1 MTSVDHDLVER
12 WLGDY
17 IAAWKSYDRDAIL
30 ALFSGDG
37 TYRYRPHGDEIS
49 GRDAIATSWLEDE
62 PDDPGT
68 YDAEYRVVA
77 VDRDVAVCA
86 GTSTYLAEPGGA
98 VDKVYDNCFV
108 IRFDADG
115 RCAEFTEW
123 FMKRPRADD

>member
-1 MTSVDHDLVER
+1 MKVDHDLVER

-30 ALFSGDG
+30 ALFGEDV
-37 TYRYRPHGDEIS
+37 TYRYRPHGDEIT

-77 VDRDVAVCA
+77 VEGDTAVVT
-86 GTSTYLAEPGGA
+86 GTST
-98 VDKVYDNCFV
+98 
-108 IRFDADG
+108 
-115 RCAEFTEW
+115 
-123 FMKRPRADD
+123 